1 MSNPFNNSQ
10 RNALILGAFA
20 LVTTCLIVLT
30 FLGTKDTIKAQQQR
44 VLLQVINDVVPAES
58 FTNDIQHNCASL
70 PVDQQLGGADD
81 LKVYRGY
88 SINNTQLTSVAIE
101 TVAADGYSGDIRL
114 IVGVSGEFLSTVTG
128 VRVLEHKET
137 PGLGDKIDLRI
148 SDWILSFNNQ
158 QYQPQQTS
166 HWAVKKDG
174 GQFDAFTGA
183 TITPRAVI
191 KAVLN
196 TVQYVQTHQNKLAL
210 ADNECVQGEQP

>member
-101 TVAADGYSGDIRL
+101 TVAADGYSGDISL

-196 TVQYVQTHQNKLAL
+196 TVQYVQTHQNELAL